1 MLMITL
7 SILRWLFVLASMRT
21 GMGYWQKIFDHANRF
36 KLTPKAA
43 QTSLKELP
51 VPLYIRDGGAKKGLF
66 VKHGN
71 LLVWCGIFLI
81 LAILTEVLTIT
92 L

>member
-1 MLMITL
+1 MLIITL
-7 SILRWLFVLASMRT
+7 SVLRWLFFLASMRT

-43 QTSLKELP
+43 QISLKDLP
-51 VPLYIRDGGAKKGLF
+51 VPLYITDGGAKKALF
-66 VKHGN
+66 VTHGN

-81 LAILTEVLTIT
+81 LAIITEVLTIS